1 MLWHIVRFELPHDVD
16 DTERSALAADLRGL
30 ADAIDEVAFVRV
42 AEQAVGEP
50 HVLGLIVGFANEA
63 ALLAYQQHPA
73 HAPVARRIDALAERV
88 VRLDMVTDDRPDAL
102 G

>member
-1 MLWHIVRFELPHDVD
+1 M
-16 DTERSALAADLRGL
+16 
-30 ADAIDEVAFVRV
+30 RV

-50 HVLGLIVGFANEA
+50 HILGLIVGFASEA

-88 VRLDMVTDDRPDAL
+88 VRLDMVTDDPSGEL
-102 G
+102 GSA